1 MHGSVWNSGE
11 SVRIPFD
18 TGYTRTGPL
27 TVGQANMRRCVLR
40 DEPAHMNACVIR
52 KLPDACG
59 LDRIAEAVHTLVL
72 RHESLRTTYPEQPD
86 LRQELAATGSFTLFV
101 HAAQGDP
108 LAHART
114 LGDQMRAVRFAPETE
129 LPIRLAVVT
138 VDGVPDRIVF
148 VLCHIAV
155 DAGALDLIN
164 HEWDALMAGQP
175 LPEPGARQPVSVA
188 LDEQSEAGRR
198 RLAASLR
205 YWESVL
211 RTTPQSMF
219 AIPGV
224 DRTDWMHPRLRIRSV
239 AAAGALP
246 AITERT
252 GASGSNLVLA
262 ALCALLG
269 RRLDQSTIV
278 MATPAANR
286 VASAFAEY
294 VGTVAQDALFSVSL
308 AGAEGF
314 DEVVTRT
321 RSRAFTAL
329 RHSRFDY
336 EDLAPVIARVEHE
349 RGSHW
354 ARDCVFNDLTGL
366 ELEGLLAPTP
376 VPAAAATGA
385 VNSAAVADDPQLDW
399 FQPESMMTRLMV
411 WVVRLDGELELALWA
426 DPKCL
431 PPDDAE
437 ELAGDLVRLLVAA
450 ADGDVRLD
458 RLAELG
464 RLRRVERGEGWYEI
478 DSCLIELAAVRAL
491 LAEVLAGRPHLV
503 EAVADPQLGHR
514 LECWLAADGSNDDA
528 GVEADVAAVHAAC
541 LEGLRHRRLAA
552 MAPHRY
558 LVVDR
563 VPDDPGSA
571 ASWRARRL
579 FAQSTGR
586 VLPAV
591 AVAVGR

>member
-1 MHGSVWNSGE
+1 MHGSAWNSGE

-52 KLPDACG
+52 KLPDAVG
-59 LDRIAEAVHTLVL
+59 IDRIAEAVHTLVL
-72 RHESLRTTYPEQPD
+72 RHESLRTTYPKQPE

-108 LAHART
+108 LAHARA

-129 LPIRLAVVT
+129 LPIRLVVVT

-148 VLCHIAV
+148 VMCHIAV

-164 HEWDALMAGQP
+164 HEWDALMAGRP
-175 LPEPGARQPVSVA
+175 LPEPGARQPVSLA

-211 RTTPQSMF
+211 RSTPQSMF

-239 AAAGALP
+239 AAADALP

-262 ALCALLG
+262 ALCVLLG

-286 VASAFAEY
+286 IASEFAEY

-308 AGAEGF
+308 ADAESF

-336 EDLAPVIARVEHE
+336 EDLAPVIGKVEHE

-376 VPAAAATGA
+376 VPAADAAT
-385 VNSAAVADDPQLDW
+385 SAAVADDLRLDW

-411 WVVRLDGELELALWA
+411 WVVRLDGEMELALWA

-431 PPDDAE
+431 PPEDAE

-450 ADGDVRLD
+450 ADGDVPLG
-458 RLAELG
+458 RLAELS
-464 RLRRVERGEGWYEI
+464 RLPRVERGEGWYEI

-491 LAEVLAGRPHLV
+491 LNEVLGDRPHLV

-514 LECWLAADGSNDDA
+514 LECWLTADGENGD
-528 GVEADVAAVHAAC
+528 VESDVAAVHAAC

-571 ASWRARRL
+571 ASWQARRL
-579 FAQSTGR
+579 LAEGTGR
-586 VLPAV
+586 VQPAV